1 MTTTRLPDIAT
12 RSARLQ
18 VVPVES
24 TEQRE
29 QFLRLPWNIYERLG
43 PWVPPLLSEVREML
57 DESRNPFFEHS
68 SARLFLAFKDG
79 APAGRIAAVRN
90 RTHTE
95 IHDDGVGFFGFFEC
109 IDDQVVADALL
120 DAAAGWLAAQG
131 LTTRRGPISPSM
143 NDEIGLLLDDFA
155 GRPVMMMPYNP
166 PYYRELLEGASL
178 VKVKDLYAYLA
189 TREHRPTDRQE
200 RLGDLMRERN
210 GIVIRNIDLK
220 RVADEAPIIKQI
232 YNQAWQEL
240 WGYVPLTDAEMDALV
255 RKLVQFADERMILIA
270 EINGEPVGFA
280 LAVPDINQVLAHIN
294 GRLFPFGWIKALWH
308 KRRMDGLRLLAVGVM
323 EAHRR
328 KGVEG
333 ILVQELFR
341 RGLSLGYQYMEVS
354 WVLED
359 NAPAN
364 NILNNLR
371 FPRYRTYG
379 LFERQLQA

>member
-1 MTTTRLPDIAT
+1 VTAARPTHVAT
-12 RSARLQ
+12 EAARIQ
-18 VVPVES
+18 VLPVES
-24 TEQRE
+24 SEQRE
-29 QFLRLPWNIYERLG
+29 QFIRFPWRIYQPDS

-57 DESRNPFFEHS
+57 DERRNPFFEHA

-79 APAGRIAAVRN
+79 APAGRVAAICN
-90 RTHTE
+90 RTHLE
-95 IHDDGVGFFGFFEC
+95 IHGDGVGFFGFFEC
-109 IDDQVVADALL
+109 IDEQAVAGALL
-120 DAAAGWLAAQG
+120 DAAADWLADQG
-131 LTTRRGPISPSM
+131 LRTMRGPISPSM
-143 NDEIGLLLDDFA
+143 NDEIGLLLDDFS

-166 PYYRELLEGASL
+166 PYYRDLLERAGL

-189 TREHRPTDRQE
+189 TRQHRPTDRQE
-200 RLGDLMRERN
+200 RLGDTLRARHK
-210 GIVIRNIDLK
+210 ITIRNINLK
-220 RVADEAPIIKQI
+220 RVEAEAPAIKAI
-232 YNQAWQEL
+232 YNQAWQDN

-270 EINGEPVGFA
+270 EIEGEPVGFA

-294 GRLFPFGWIKALWH
+294 GRLFPIGWVKALWH
-308 KRRMDGLRLLAVGVM
+308 KRKMDGLRLLAVGVM
-323 EAHRR
+323 EAQRR

-341 RGLSLGYQYMEVS
+341 RGLGLGYQYMEVS

-379 LFERQLQA
+379 LFERALTA